1 MATIAE
7 RPYGPIVLAC
17 GLAVLST
24 PLAVAAVMLASVDA
38 AGDPKSVPLGL
49 AVPIAFVAVL
59 AGGLV
64 GGTIGALAV
73 RRRTILGMVLAVA
86 AAWPAAL
93 ATLSITPALIGG
105 SYAAYRTCIDSCGP
119 ALSSD
124 RPSSAIAAY
133 AVATVVTAAYA
144 VPIAIVLLVVGW
156 IAGSRGH
163 RGAQAG
169 LSVGAIVAINAW
181 SMSAGLP
188 AAVALIAGVAV
199 WVVPYRRRLTTVS
212 VPG

>member
-38 AGDPKSVPLGL
+38 AGDPKSISLVL

-64 GGTIGALAV
+64 GGTIGALVV

-86 AAWPAAL
+86 TAWPAAL

-105 SYAAYRTCIDSCGP
+105 SYAAYRSCFDSCAP

-124 RPSSAIAAY
+124 RPSSAISSY
-133 AVATVVTAAYA
+133 AVATIITAAYA
-144 VPIAIVLLVVGW
+144 VPIAIVLLVVGA

-169 LSVGAIVAINAW
+169 LSVAAIVAINSW
-181 SMSAGLP
+181 SMAAGLP
-188 AAVALIAGVAV
+188 AAVALIAGVAI
-199 WVVPYRRRLTTVS
+199 WIVPYRRSRAES
-212 VPG
+212 IPG